1 MDMPHELL
9 SGTKMQQVYHPQFSS
24 QANEYNALLQSNI
37 SESKDSNLPHWKRLW
52 DSIIRKTKRRRDKN

>member
-1 MDMPHELL
+1 
-9 SGTKMQQVYHPQFSS
+9 MQQVNHPQFSS

-37 SESKDSNLPHWKRLW
+37 SESKDRDLPHWKRLW